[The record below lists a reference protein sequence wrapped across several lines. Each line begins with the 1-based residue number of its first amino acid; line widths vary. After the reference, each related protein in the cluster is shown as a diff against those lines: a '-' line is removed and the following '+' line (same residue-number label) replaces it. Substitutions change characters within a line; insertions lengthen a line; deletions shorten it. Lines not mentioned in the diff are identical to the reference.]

1 VVVLHIALTDELK
14 DEGLAREILSRVQ
27 GVRKELSLGFTEK
40 IRLAIDGSDRAR
52 RVAEAAQTNLA
63 EESLASEVV
72 IGAAPFEGER
82 REANV
87 DGESVILVIA
97 RIG

>member
-1 VVVLHIALTDELK
+1 MVLHIALTDELK

-27 GVRKELSLGFTEK
+27 AARKDLSLGFTET
-40 IRLAIDGSDRAR
+40 IRLAVDGSERVR
-52 RVAEAAQTNLA
+52 RVAEGARQTLI

-72 IGAAPFEGER
+72 IGAPTFEGER

-87 DGESVILVIA
+87 DGEAVILVIA
-97 RIG
+97 RNG